1 MSTNAFKARVKG
13 AGSHYFDPQTMRF
26 FNSVLHR
33 TRQVDA
39 DRVYFVTSEQQDHLD
54 GTVEPRAWSVRVAQ
68 FSSTPTGETVN
79 VDTAE
84 GHTFQEFTT
93 QAAAVK
99 AMHAT
104 ADLWQREHMS

>member
-13 AGSHYFDPQTMRF
+13 AGSHYFDPQT
-26 FNSVLHR
+26 
-33 TRQVDA
+33 
-39 DRVYFVTSEQQDHLD
+39 TSEQQDHLD

-104 ADLWQREHMS
+104 ADRWQREHMS